1 MARSGE
7 LVKTTDSKLSVSEKF
22 GYGLGDLASNMFW
35 QMFAIFMA
43 KFYTDVFLLGAATMG
58 TMMLVTRVADAFFDP
73 MIGTIAD
80 RTQTRWGHFRPYLVW
95 MAIPMAATAVL
106 AFTSPDLDGTA
117 RTVYAYVTL
126 MLMMIAYSAINIP
139 YSALLGVLT
148 PDSKERT
155 SVTSYRFVMA
165 LIPVFIIVNLTLP
178 MVRFFG
184 GSDTSAYGWQ
194 MTMLVYSIFAV
205 LLYFATFALTR
216 ERVQPPPKQATSLA
230 ADLKDLLRNRPW
242 VVLCGVGIA
251 ALTFGNI
258 RNTVT
263 IFYFENVV
271 PGGDGYFGPVMT
283 TGAIAFIL
291 GVMATSPLAKRFG
304 KKNFYLVSMS
314 LTALLTFAF
323 YFVPP
328 ENIKLVWAANT
339 IINFCAAPTAP
350 LVWAMYADTADYS
363 EWKWGRRATGL
374 VFSAASFAQ
383 KLGWAIGGA
392 GAGWLLAFFGYLP
405 NVAQSPETIHG
416 IVLMMSVIPA
426 VAAVAAVAALWFYEI
441 DEETVKRMSADLEA
455 RRGPEPVEGVMP
467 ATPLPTALPAAAIA
481 EHPEV
486 VAGRSASDVTETG
499 PAPVAT
505 RRAAPSAPRIPVLA
519 AGGSGAVPVPAPLS
533 PQELADLAG
542 EFAEALHAGV
552 HGLCFSPYLEGQ
564 SPGSLV
570 DEAQIRARLGII
582 RPYTRWVRSFSCTEG
597 HERTPRIAHE
607 YGMKTLVGAW
617 LGTDRE
623 INEREIASAIELARA
638 GHADILAVGNEVLLR
653 EDMSEDELLGYMQR
667 VKQAVPAGL
676 PVGYV
681 DAYYLFERHPR
692 ITAACDVLLT
702 NCYPFWEGCP
712 RDQAI
717 AYMQSMYQRTVAVAT
732 GKKVIISETGWPHTG
747 TAFHGAVP
755 SVEGAMRYFIDTCRW
770 ARRDG
775 VEVFYFEAFDEAWK
789 VGAEGDVGAYWG
801 LWDKNGQPK
810 YV

>member
-1 MARSGE
+1 
-7 LVKTTDSKLSVSEKF
+7 VKTTDTKLSVTEKI

-43 KFYTDVFLLGAATMG
+43 KFYTDVFLLGAAAMG

-80 RTQTRWGHFRPYLVW
+80 RTRTRWGHFRPYLVW

-106 AFTSPDLDGTA
+106 AFTSPDLEGSA

-178 MVRFFG
+178 MVRYFG

-194 MTMLVYSIFAV
+194 MTMLVYSVFAV
-205 LLYFATFALTR
+205 LLYFATFAMTR
-216 ERVQPPPKQATSLA
+216 ERVQPPPKQETSLA
-230 ADLKDLLRNRPW
+230 ADIKDLLRNRPW

-271 PGGDGYFGPVMT
+271 PGGGDYFGPVMT
-283 TGAIAFIL
+283 TGAVAFIL
-291 GVMATSPLAKRFG
+291 GVMATAPLAKRFG

-314 LTALLTFAF
+314 VTALLTFGF

-328 ENIKLVWAANT
+328 ENIELVWAANT
-339 IINFCAAPTAP
+339 LINFCAAPTAP

-392 GAGWLLAFFGYLP
+392 GAGWLLAYFGYLP
-405 NVAQSPETIHG
+405 NVAQSARTING
-416 IVLMMSVIPA
+416 ILLMMSVIPA
-426 VAAVAAVAALWFYEI
+426 IAAVAAVVALWFYEI
-441 DEETVKRMSADLEA
+441 DEDTVKRMGADLEA
-455 RRGPEPVEGVMP
+455 RRGPEPVEGVVA
-467 ATPLPTALPAAAIA
+467 ATPVSAADRPGAPRDARVQPANARSTSELTETSPAPAA
-481 EHPEV
+481 P
-486 VAGRSASDVTETG
+486 
-499 PAPVAT
+499 
-505 RRAAPSAPRIPVLA
+505 RAAPSAPRIPVLA
-519 AGGSGAVPVPAPLS
+519 GGAGAAPAPAPLS
-533 PQELADLAG
+533 QQELADLSG
-542 EFAEALHAGV
+542 EFAEVLHSGV

-564 SPGSLV
+564 SPGSPV
-570 DEAQIRARLGII
+570 DEAQIRARLDII
-582 RPYTRWVRSFSCTEG
+582 RPYTRWVRSFSCTDG

-607 YGMKTLVGAW
+607 LGLKTLVGAW
-617 LGTDRE
+617 LGTDRA

-638 GHADILAVGNEVLLR
+638 GHVDILAVGNEVLLR
-653 EDMSEDELLGYMQR
+653 EDLSEDELLEYMLR
-667 VKQAVPAGL
+667 VRQAVPPGV

-692 ITAACDVLLT
+692 ITAACDVVLT

-717 AYMQSMYQRTVAVAT
+717 AYMQSMYQRTVAVAA
-732 GKKVIISETGWPHTG
+732 GKKVVISETGWPHTG

-755 SVEGAMRYFIDTCRW
+755 SVDGAMRYFIDTCRW
-770 ARRDG
+770 ARRDD

>member
-1 MARSGE
+1 
-7 LVKTTDSKLSVSEKF
+7 VKITDTKLSVTEKI

-43 KFYTDVFLLGAATMG
+43 KFYTDVFLLGAAAMG

-80 RTQTRWGHFRPYLVW
+80 RTRTRWGHFRPYLVW

-106 AFTSPDLDGTA
+106 AFTSPDLEGSA

-178 MVRFFG
+178 MVRYFG

-194 MTMLVYSIFAV
+194 MTMLVYSVFAV
-205 LLYFATFALTR
+205 LLYFATFAMTR
-216 ERVQPPPKQATSLA
+216 ERVQPPPKQETSLA
-230 ADLKDLLRNRPW
+230 ADIKDLLRNRPW

-271 PGGDGYFGPVMT
+271 PGGGDYFGPVMT
-283 TGAIAFIL
+283 TGAVAFIL
-291 GVMATSPLAKRFG
+291 GVMATAPLAKRFG

-314 LTALLTFAF
+314 VTALLTFGF

-328 ENIKLVWAANT
+328 ENIELVWAANT
-339 IINFCAAPTAP
+339 LINFCAAPTAP

-392 GAGWLLAFFGYLP
+392 GAGWLLAYFGYLP
-405 NVAQSPETIHG
+405 NVAQSARTING
-416 IVLMMSVIPA
+416 ILLMMSVIPA
-426 VAAVAAVAALWFYEI
+426 IAAVAAVVALWFYEI
-441 DEETVKRMSADLEA
+441 DEDTVKRMGADLEA
-455 RRGPEPVEGVMP
+455 RRGPEPVEGVVA
-467 ATPLPTALPAAAIA
+467 ATPVSAADRPGAPRDARVQPANARSTSELTETSPAPAA
-481 EHPEV
+481 P
-486 VAGRSASDVTETG
+486 
-499 PAPVAT
+499 
-505 RRAAPSAPRIPVLA
+505 RAAPSAPRIPVLA
-519 AGGSGAVPVPAPLS
+519 GGAGAAPVPAPLS
-533 PQELADLAG
+533 QQELADLSG
-542 EFAEALHAGV
+542 EFAEVLHSGV

-564 SPGSLV
+564 SPGSPV
-570 DEAQIRARLGII
+570 DEAQIRARLDII
-582 RPYTRWVRSFSCTEG
+582 RPYTRWVRSFSCTDG

-607 YGMKTLVGAW
+607 LGLKTLVGAW
-617 LGTDRE
+617 LGTDRA

-638 GHADILAVGNEVLLR
+638 GHVDILAVGNEVLLR
-653 EDMSEDELLGYMQR
+653 EDLSEDELLEYMLR
-667 VKQAVPAGL
+667 VRQAVPPGV

-692 ITAACDVLLT
+692 ITAACDVVLT

-717 AYMQSMYQRTVAVAT
+717 AYMQSMYQRTVAVAA
-732 GKKVIISETGWPHTG
+732 GKKVVISETGWPHTG

-755 SVEGAMRYFIDTCRW
+755 SVDGAMRYFIDTCRW
-770 ARRDG
+770 ARRDD

>member
-1 MARSGE
+1 M
-7 LVKTTDSKLSVSEKF
+7 KTADYKLSVSEKF

-73 MIGTIAD
+73 LIGTIAD

-106 AFTSPDLDGTA
+106 AFTSPGLEGSA
-117 RTVYAYVTL
+117 RTIYAYATL

-148 PDSKERT
+148 PDSRERT

-165 LIPVFIIVNLTLP
+165 LIPVFIIVNATLP
-178 MVRFFG
+178 MVRYFG
-184 GSDTSAYGWQ
+184 GSDTSPYGWQ
-194 MTMLVYSIFAV
+194 MTMLVYAVFAV
-205 LLYFATFALTR
+205 LLYFATFAMTR
-216 ERVQPPPKQATSLA
+216 ERVQPPPKQETSLA

-263 IFYFENVV
+263 IYYFENVV
-271 PGGDGYFGPVMT
+271 PGGGDYFGPVMT

-304 KKNFYLVSMS
+304 KRNFYLVSMS
-314 LTALLTFAF
+314 LTALLTFGF

-328 ENIKLVWAANT
+328 ENIELVWAANT
-339 IINFCAAPTAP
+339 LINFCAAPTAP

-392 GAGWLLAFFGYLP
+392 GAGWLLAFYGYLP
-405 NVAQSPETIHG
+405 NVAQSPRTVHG

-426 VAAVAAVAALWFYEI
+426 IAAVAAVAALWFYEI
-441 DEETVKRMSADLEA
+441 DEETVKRMTADLEA

-467 ATPLPTALPAAAIA
+467 AAPVLPTALPAAAVA
-481 EHPEV
+481 AHPEV
-486 VAGRSASDVTETG
+486 VTGRSAADLTEAGT
-499 PAPVAT
+499 APTV
-505 RRAAPSAPRIPVLA
+505 RKVAPSAPRIPALA
-519 AGGSGAVPVPAPLS
+519 GVAGRSGAGGAAPVVLS
-533 PQELADLAG
+533 PEELADLAG
-542 EFAEALHAGV
+542 EFAATLHAGV

-564 SPGSLV
+564 APGSLV
-570 DEAQIRARLGII
+570 DEGQIRARLGII
-582 RPYTRWVRSFSCTEG
+582 RPYTRWVRTFSCTEG

-607 YGMKTLVGAW
+607 LGMKTLVGAW
-617 LGTDRE
+617 LGTDRA
-623 INEREIASAIELARA
+623 INEREIAGAIEIARA

-653 EDMSEDELLGYMQR
+653 EDLSEDELLGYLQR
-667 VKQAVPAGL
+667 VRQAVPPDV

-692 ITAACDVLLT
+692 ITAACDVVLT

-717 AYMQSMYQRTVAVAT
+717 AYMQSMYQRTVAVAA

-755 SVEGAMRYFIDTCRW
+755 SVDGAMRYFIDTCRW
-770 ARRDG
+770 AQQDR

-801 LWDKNGQPK
+801 LWDTNGQPK

>member
-1 MARSGE
+1 M
-7 LVKTTDSKLSVSEKF
+7 KTENYKLSVSEKF

-43 KFYTDVFLLGAATMG
+43 KFYTDVFLLGAAAMG
-58 TMMLVTRVADAFFDP
+58 TMMLVTRMADAFFDP

-80 RTQTRWGHFRPYLVW
+80 RTVTRWGHFRPYLVW

-106 AFTSPDLDGTA
+106 AFTVPSFGGTA

-126 MLMMIAYSAINIP
+126 MMMMFAYSAINIP

-165 LIPVFIIVNLTLP
+165 LIPVFIIVNTALP
-178 MVRFFG
+178 LVNYFG
-184 GSDTSAYGWQ
+184 GSDTSPYGWQ
-194 MTMLVYSIFAV
+194 MTMIVYSVFAV
-205 LLYFATFALTR
+205 LLYFATFAMTR
-216 ERVQPPPKQATSLA
+216 ERVQPPPTQETSLA
-230 ADLKDLLRNRPW
+230 TDLKDLLRNRPW

-263 IFYFENVV
+263 IYYFDYVV
-271 PGGDGYFGPVMT
+271 PNGSGYFGPVMT

-304 KKNFYLVSMS
+304 KRNFYLVSMS
-314 LTALLTFAF
+314 LTALLTIGF

-350 LVWAMYADTADYS
+350 LVWAMYADTADFS

-374 VFSAASFAQ
+374 IFSAASFAQ
-383 KLGWAIGGA
+383 KFGWAIGGA
-392 GAGWLLAFFGYLP
+392 GAGWLLAYFGYLP
-405 NVAQSPETIHG
+405 NVAQSPRTVHG

-426 VAAVAAVAALWFYEI
+426 IAAIAAVAALWFYEI
-441 DEETVKRMSADLEA
+441 DEATVQRMSADLAA
-455 RRGPEPVEGVMP
+455 RRGPEPDEDV
-467 ATPLPTALPAAAIA
+467 AAAPAAVPPGVPAFA
-481 EHPEV
+481 VVEHPEV
-486 VAGRSASDVTETG
+486 VVGRSASDLQEAE
-499 PAPVAT
+499 PAAPAW
-505 RRAAPSAPRIPVLA
+505 RRAPSAPRIPALA
-519 AGGSGAVPVPAPLS
+519 GAHAPGAAPPPPTLS
-533 PQELADLAG
+533 PEELADLAG
-542 EFAEALHAGV
+542 EFAASLHAGV

-564 SPGSLV
+564 APGSIV
-570 DEAQIRARLGII
+570 SEAQIRARLEII
-582 RPYTRWVRSFSCTEG
+582 RPYTRWVRSFSCTDG
-597 HERTPRIAHE
+597 HEHTPRIAHDL
-607 YGMKTLVGAW
+607 GMKTLVGAW

-623 INEREIASAIELARA
+623 INEREIAGAIAVAQA

-653 EDMSEDELLGYMQR
+653 EDMSEDELLGYIER
-667 VKQAVPAGL
+667 VKQAVPGV

-681 DAYYLFERHPR
+681 DAYFLFEKHPR
-692 ITAACDVLLT
+692 VTAACDVVLT

-712 RDQAI
+712 REEAI
-717 AYMQSMYQRTVAVAT
+717 AYMQTMYRRTVAVAG
-732 GKKVIISETGWPHTG
+732 GKRVIISETGWPHTG

-755 SVEGAMRYFIDTCRW
+755 SVEGAMRYFIDTYRW
-770 ARRDG
+770 ARQDG
-775 VEVFYFEAFDEAWK
+775 VEVFYFSAFDEAWK
-789 VGAEGDVGAYWG
+789 VGVEGDVGAYWG
-801 LWDKNGQPK
+801 LWDKDGNPK

>member
-1 MARSGE
+1 M
-7 LVKTTDSKLSVSEKF
+7 KTTDSKLSVSEKF

-106 AFTSPDLDGTA
+106 AFSAPDLDGTA
-117 RTVYAYVTL
+117 RVVYAYVTL

-184 GSDTSAYGWQ
+184 GSDTSPYGWQ
-194 MTMLVYSIFAV
+194 MTMLVYSVFAV

-216 ERVQPPPKQATSLA
+216 ERVQPPPKQETSLA

-263 IFYFENVV
+263 IYYFENVV

-314 LTALLTFAF
+314 LTALLTFGF

-328 ENIKLVWAANT
+328 ENIELVWAANT

-467 ATPLPTALPAAAIA
+467 ATPVASTALPAAAIA
-481 EHPEV
+481 AHPEV
-486 VAGRSASDVTETG
+486 VTGRPGSNLAETG
-499 PAPVAT
+499 PAAT
-505 RRAAPSAPRIPVLA
+505 ARKAAPSAPRIPAL
-519 AGGSGAVPVPAPLS
+519 AGGGPGAAPVPTPLS

-542 EFAEALHAGV
+542 EFAAALHAGV

-564 SPGSLV
+564 APGALL

-582 RPYTRWVRSFSCTEG
+582 RPYTRWVRSFSCTDG
-597 HERTPRIAHE
+597 HEHTPRIAHE
-607 YGMKTLVGAW
+607 LGMKTLVGAW
-617 LGTDRE
+617 LGTDRA
-623 INEREIASAIELARA
+623 INEREIAGAIELARA

-653 EDMSEDELLGYMQR
+653 EDMSEDELLGYIQR
-667 VKQAVPAGL
+667 VRQAVPPGV

-681 DAYYLFERHPR
+681 DAYYLFERHQR
-692 ITAACDVLLT
+692 ITAACDVVLT

-717 AYMQSMYQRTVAVAT
+717 AYMQSMYQRTVAVAA

-770 ARRDG
+770 ARQDG

-801 LWDKNGQPK
+801 LWDKHGQPK